1 MDILTS
7 WFSFSAIMGL
17 PWIIKG
23 PGLVIIGLFI
33 YRFVK
38 SVLQFQAASMV
49 AALFWIVFT
58 GVIMTKFGM
67 EFAHMIAKIV

>member
-7 WFSFSAIMGL
+7 WFSYSAIMGL

-38 SVLQFQAASMV
+38 SILQFKIASMG
-49 AALFWIVFT
+49 AALFWIAFT
-58 GVIMTKFGM
+58 GFILTKFGND
-67 EFAHMIAKIV
+67 FAHMISRLV

>member
-1 MDILTS
+1 MDTLLS

-33 YRFVK
+33 YRFTK
-38 SVLQFQAASMV
+38 NIMQFRIASSI
-49 AALFWIVFT
+49 AALFWIAFT
-58 GVIMTKFGM
+58 GIILTKFGKD
-67 EFAHMIAKIV
+67 FAHMIANIL